1 MSLTPQKLLRLLADG
16 EVHSGT
22 ALAEQLGVT
31 RAAVWKCMQQL
42 EALGVTVAA
51 DAGKG
56 YQLER
61 PLELLD
67 EGAIRAA
74 LATDVCEAI
83 DAVEL
88 LWSTASTNDHLLQQP
103 AVKPGHSRAC
113 LAEFQTSGRGRRG
126 RAWLAPAGSG
136 LCLSLAWSFRSSPPQ
151 LACLGLVAGVAV
163 LRAAR
168 SAGAAGAKLKWPN
181 DVLVEGRKLAG
192 VLIDVKGEA
201 GGPLQAVVGVGL
213 NVDLPDATGAEIV
226 AAGGI
231 APASLRAAGAGMGRN
246 EVAAALIA
254 ELHRALAEFSE
265 RGFAALADEWRA
277 ADYLQ
282 GRDVAIDV
290 DGDSVAGVV
299 RGIAS
304 DGRLQLE
311 TGQGIRHFTT
321 GDVSVR
327 LAS

>member
-1 MSLTPQKLLRLLADG
+1 MSLTPEKLLRLLADG

-22 ALAEQLGVT
+22 ALAHKLGVT

-51 DAGKG
+51 GAGKG
-56 YQLER
+56 YQLDR

-67 EGAIRAA
+67 AAAIRAA
-74 LATDVCEAI
+74 LPESAPSAIGAI
-83 DAVEL
+83 DV
-88 LWSTASTNDHLLQQP
+88 LWSTASTNDHLLQLP
-103 AVKPGHSRAC
+103 AAEPGHSRAC
-113 LAEFQTSGRGRRG
+113 LAEFQTAGRGRRG

-136 LCLSLAWSFRSSPPQ
+136 ICLSLSWSFRNSPPQ

-168 SAGAAGAKLKWPN
+168 AAGASGAALKWPN
-181 DVLVEGRKLAG
+181 DVLIDGRKLAG
-192 VLIDVKGEA
+192 ILIDVKGEA

-213 NVDLPDATGAEIV
+213 NVDLPAETGEDIV
-226 AAGGI
+226 AAGGL

-246 EVAAALIA
+246 AVAATLIA
-254 ELHRALAEFSE
+254 ELHAALSQFAAG
-265 RGFAALADEWRA
+265 GFAALAEEWRA

-282 GRDVAIDV
+282 GRDVAVAV
-290 DGDSVAGVV
+290 DGHSVAGVV
-299 RGIAS
+299 RGIAA

-311 TGQGIRHFTT
+311 TDTGIEHFTT

>member
-1 MSLTPQKLLRLLADG
+1 MSLTPEKLLRLLADG
-16 EVHSGT
+16 QVHSGT
-22 ALAEQLGVT
+22 ALAKELGVT

-42 EALGVTVAA
+42 EALGVAVAA

-56 YQLER
+56 YQLDR

-67 EGAIRAA
+67 ADKIRAA
-74 LATDVCEAI
+74 LPESCALGGSEIDV
-83 DAVEL
+83 
-88 LWSTASTNDHLLQQP
+88 LWSTASTNDHLLQLP
-103 AVKPGHSRAC
+103 AVEPGQSRAC
-113 LAEFQTSGRGRRG
+113 LAEFQTAGRGRRG

-136 LCLSLAWSFRSSPPQ
+136 LCLSLAWGFRSSPPQ

-168 SAGAAGAKLKWPN
+168 AAGATGAELKWPN
-181 DVLVEGRKLAG
+181 DVLVDGRKLAG
-192 VLIDVKGEA
+192 ILIDVKGEA
-201 GGPLQAVVGVGL
+201 GGPLQVVAGVGL
-213 NVDLPDATGAEIV
+213 NIDLPHRVGAEIV
-226 AAGGI
+226 AEGGL
-231 APASLRAAGAGMGRN
+231 APASLREAGAEAGRN
-246 EVAAALIA
+246 AVAAMLIA
-254 ELHRALAEFSE
+254 ELHGALHEFTTN
-265 RGFAALADEWRA
+265 GFSALGADWRA

-282 GRDVAIDV
+282 GREVTICV

-299 RGIAS
+299 RGIAA

-311 TGQGIRHFTT
+311 TGSGIEHFTT